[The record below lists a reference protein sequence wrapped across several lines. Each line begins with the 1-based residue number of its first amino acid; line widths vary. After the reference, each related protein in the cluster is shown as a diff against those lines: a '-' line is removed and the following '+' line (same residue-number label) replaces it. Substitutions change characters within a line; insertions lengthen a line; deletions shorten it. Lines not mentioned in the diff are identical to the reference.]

1 MVNARISRSQA
12 TRTIAACAVS
22 AVALL
27 SVAACGTQAQAAPT
41 ALGTGHSSA
50 TSSPTTAARSS
61 APAATPSS
69 SEPTTATSTSAL
81 PATTHAA
88 APTTASSSAASTTS
102 SAGTGC
108 ASAKGSLA
116 GSSITICPA
125 AAPVGA
131 VVHITIKDCTTVDPA
146 AGLPEMA
153 AASLSFLGP
162 NSWLGTNGGGGA
174 NVPFSPRTGSTQA
187 TAAFTIPATYTG
199 GNENGGAYPT
209 LKTTPGTNYTFTTDP
224 AGECTIHFT
233 VTGS

>member
-12 TRTIAACAVS
+12 TRTIAAGAVS

-27 SVAACGTQAQAAPT
+27 SAAACGTQTQAAPT
-41 ALGTGHSSA
+41 ALGTGHSST
-50 TSSPTTAARSS
+50 TSSPTAGARSS
-61 APAATPSS
+61 APAATKSS
-69 SEPTTATSTSAL
+69 SEPTTGTSASAL
-81 PATTHAA
+81 PATTKAA

-102 SAGTGC
+102 SAGNGC
-108 ASAKGSLA
+108 ASAKGFLA

-131 VVHITIKDCTTVDPA
+131 VVHITIKNCTTVDPA

-209 LKTTPGTNYTFTTDP
+209 LKTKPGTNYTFTTDP

>member
-12 TRTIAACAVS
+12 TRIRTIAACAVS

-27 SVAACGTQAQAAPT
+27 SAAACGTQTQAAPT

-50 TSSPTTAARSS
+50 TSSPTTGARSS
-61 APAATPSS
+61 APAATKSS
-69 SEPTTATSTSAL
+69 SEPTAAASASAL

-88 APTTASSSAASTTS
+88 APTTASSSAA
-102 SAGTGC
+102 GTGC

-116 GSSITICPA
+116 GSSITVCPA

-209 LKTTPGTNYTFTTDP
+209 LKTTPGTDYTFTTDP

>member
-1 MVNARISRSQA
+1 MINARISRSQ
-12 TRTIAACAVS
+12 THHRTIAACAVS

-27 SVAACGTQAQAAPT
+27 SAAACGTQAQAAPT

-50 TSSPTTAARSS
+50 TSTPTTGAHSS
-61 APAATPSS
+61 APSATNSS
-69 SEPTTATSTSAL
+69 SKTTGTSASAPTATTK
-81 PATTHAA
+81 AA
-88 APTTASSSAASTTS
+88 APTTTSHSATSTTS
-102 SAGTGC
+102 AAGTGC

-116 GSSITICPA
+116 GGSITICPA

-131 VVHITIKDCTTVDPA
+131 VVHITIKNCTTVDPA
-146 AGLPEMA
+146 AGLPELA
-153 AASLSFLGP
+153 AASLAFLGP

-209 LKTTPGTNYTFTTDP
+209 LKTTPGTDYTFTTDP